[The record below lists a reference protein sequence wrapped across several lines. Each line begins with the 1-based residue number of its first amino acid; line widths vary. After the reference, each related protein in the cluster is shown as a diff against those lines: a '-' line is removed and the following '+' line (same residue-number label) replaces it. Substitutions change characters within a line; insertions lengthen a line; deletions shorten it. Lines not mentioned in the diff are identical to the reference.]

1 MSIRKAES
9 GDLSRI
15 AEIYVFNNR
24 INYFL
29 INALQDLNRY
39 MKKRGNMMPT
49 ITYNNIIEPDSST
62 GAASAL
68 KGLSIPHQLS
78 TYVTN

>member
-1 MSIRKAES
+1 
-9 GDLSRI
+9 
-15 AEIYVFNNR
+15 
-24 INYFL
+24 
-29 INALQDLNRY
+29 

-68 KGLSIPHQLS
+68 KGLSIPHQLKHICYQFKPCKMQS
-78 TYVTN
+78 HNIK

>member
-1 MSIRKAES
+1 
-9 GDLSRI
+9 
-15 AEIYVFNNR
+15 
-24 INYFL
+24 
-29 INALQDLNRY
+29 
-39 MKKRGNMMPT
+39 MPT

-78 TYVTN
+78 TYVTNLNPAKCKAIYKMILCHNKLETFLLNFAPAV